1 MKTYT
6 VTITETLQRTVEV
19 KADSQAAALSMVED
33 RYSASEYILDSSD
46 FAGVKFYSA
55 DRQCNRDSR

>member
-1 MKTYT
+1 MKTYA

-19 KADSQAAALSMVED
+19 RADSYVAALKLVEE

-46 FAGVKFYSA
+46 FTGVKFHSA
-55 DRQCNRDSR
+55 DRQRDRDSR